1 MTTTDPDLGARH
13 EAGLRA
19 TREAGLAALRHFER
33 RRDLAIESKGLQ
45 DFVSV
50 ADREVERLLVDT
62 LSARFPSD
70 AFLGEE
76 HGQAGSG
83 RTCWVIDPIDGTSNF
98 VRGISFWCV
107 SVGLL
112 VDNVPVLGFIHDP
125 VRDELFAAR
134 HGHGATC
141 NGRPMRASEAEPSAA
156 RVNLGFSFGEEPR
169 RFAETMGGLL
179 ARGTEFCRLGSA
191 AMALACVA
199 DGRLEGFWQ
208 PRIKSWDVC
217 AGLVLAAEAG
227 AVVDDFFAGEG
238 PVRQNACFAAAPRVA
253 PVLRAAIAEAAP
265 FQRA

>member
-1 MTTTDPDLGARH
+1 MSLPEADIHARH
-13 EAGLRA
+13 EAGARIV
-19 TREAGLAALRHFER
+19 REAGLVALRHFER
-33 RRDLAIESKGLQ
+33 RGELEVEAKGLQ

-50 ADREVERLLVDT
+50 ADRAVERMLVDR
-62 LSARFPSD
+62 LLAEFPAD

-83 RTCWVIDPIDGTSNF
+83 GVCWVIDPIDGTSNF

-134 HGHGATC
+134 RGHGAFC
-141 NGRPMRASEAEPSAA
+141 DGRRMRASQAEPPAA
-156 RVNLGFSFGEEPR
+156 RVNLGFSFGEDPR
-169 RFAETMGGLL
+169 RFAETMRGLL

-217 AGLVLAAEAG
+217 AGLVLAAESG

-238 PVRQNACFAAAPRVA
+238 PARQAACFAASPRVA

-265 FQRA
+265 LQRA